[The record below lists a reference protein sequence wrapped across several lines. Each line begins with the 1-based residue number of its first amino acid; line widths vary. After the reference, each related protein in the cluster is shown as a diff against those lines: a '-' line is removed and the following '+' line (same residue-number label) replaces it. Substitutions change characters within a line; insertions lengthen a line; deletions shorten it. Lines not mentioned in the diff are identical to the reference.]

1 MLRGMCNKEN
11 FLDLIQNFILFDDS
25 SGTTYKILAR
35 NHQYLGVNNAFTAVQ
50 NRETNLF
57 KLGVFWHTQGSG
69 KSYSMAFLTEKV
81 HRKLAGNFT
90 FLIVTDRVE
99 LDDQIV
105 QTFIGVGATR
115 DDSTQA
121 TNGDQLKE
129 LLKQNNRYVFTLI
142 HKFNQIGHKYSD
154 RHNIIVISDEAHRTQ
169 YGKLAENMR
178 LGLPQAAFI
187 GFTGTPL
194 FESAEDQKTKEI
206 FGDYVSTY
214 DFQQAIEE
222 GSTVPL
228 YYDNRGEKLVYTN
241 QNGEQKSIALPEE
254 LSDRIATEIAK
265 HELTEEEEAQVMRRI
280 SGDYLILTADKRL
293 DRIAQDLVAHYTKR
307 WQTGKAMLVC
317 LDKLTAVRM
326 HSLIDLYW
334 KQAIDQQQKRV
345 KQATDDQALIEQQK
359 YLDWLTTTEY
369 LVVISEAQNEVKNFK
384 EWGYDIEPH
393 RAIIKSRNLE
403 EEFKKPKHP
412 FRLAIVCAMWLTG
425 FDVPSLS
432 TLYMDKPMKGHNLMQ
447 AIARANRVDEGKN
460 NGLLIDY
467 NGILKSL
474 RAALAKYAKTK
485 SSGASETENDDGT
498 QPYQDLEKLRDDYA
512 ASVQACIN
520 HLADLG
526 FDLQNLIEAKGFD
539 QIALLDR
546 ENTDSAVNAVCTS
559 DESRARFEVLA
570 REIFKKKLA
579 LIADLYL
586 TEPFLS
592 RHNAIEAIYN
602 QLHEK
607 QELATNLNAVLR
619 SLHGVVSE
627 VISVTEELELGED
640 SGKLYDISKI
650 NFDLLKSEFAK
661 TNTKNTQIQTLKEAI
676 EQQLKRMLHVN
687 PLRIDFYT
695 QYQQVMDEYNKE
707 TDRATIEQTFE
718 KLLEIIA
725 NLSEEDSRATRE
737 GLTEESQAIFDLLCL
752 NKNDL
757 APKTRN
763 QIKAIA
769 QGLIDAIKA
778 ELNKLDNWA
787 EKESTQAQVETFIHD
802 YLYSDT
808 TGLPDDAY
816 NIDEEVEPISKV
828 IFLHVYTQ
836 YSRKDQNPYAEA
848 A

>member
-1 MLRGMCNKEN
+1 MSAEYSEDKLVQQTTSDYFENELKWRFAYAYNRETYGTNGTLGRKDQTETILTRYLRQAIEQLNPNHPSTAYDDAIKRLIETTSSQTLLQINQDKYKLIRDGIRVSYKNDKGELKEPLLKVIDFDTPANNDFLIVRELWIQGTTYHKRPDIIGFVNGIPLLFIELKKTNRNVKVAYDTNYTDYRDTIPKLFHHNAMVMLSNGIDAKVGTITSPYNFFHEWRRLAETEKGRVHFETMLRGMCNKEN

-50 NRETNLF
+50 NRETNLG

-241 QNGEQKSIALPEE
+241 QKGEQKSIALPEE
-254 LSDRIATEIAK
+254 LSDRIAIEITK

-334 KQAIDQQQKRV
+334 KQAIAQQQNRV
-345 KQATDDQALIEQQK
+345 KQATDDQALFEQQK
-359 YLDWLTTTEY
+359 YLDWLTDNR
-369 LVVISEAQNEVKNFK
+369 IS
-384 EWGYDIEPH
+384 
-393 RAIIKSRNLE
+393 SR
-403 EEFKKPKHP
+403 
-412 FRLAIVCAMWLTG
+412 
-425 FDVPSLS
+425 D
-432 TLYMDKPMKGHNLMQ
+432 
-447 AIARANRVDEGKN
+447 
-460 NGLLIDY
+460 
-467 NGILKSL
+467 
-474 RAALAKYAKTK
+474 
-485 SSGASETENDDGT
+485 
-498 QPYQDLEKLRDDYA
+498 
-512 ASVQACIN
+512 
-520 HLADLG
+520 
-526 FDLQNLIEAKGFD
+526 
-539 QIALLDR
+539 
-546 ENTDSAVNAVCTS
+546 
-559 DESRARFEVLA
+559 
-570 REIFKKKLA
+570 
-579 LIADLYL
+579 
-586 TEPFLS
+586 
-592 RHNAIEAIYN
+592 
-602 QLHEK
+602 
-607 QELATNLNAVLR
+607 
-619 SLHGVVSE
+619 
-627 VISVTEELELGED
+627 
-640 SGKLYDISKI
+640 
-650 NFDLLKSEFAK
+650 
-661 TNTKNTQIQTLKEAI
+661 
-676 EQQLKRMLHVN
+676 
-687 PLRIDFYT
+687 
-695 QYQQVMDEYNKE
+695 
-707 TDRATIEQTFE
+707 
-718 KLLEIIA
+718 
-725 NLSEEDSRATRE
+725 
-737 GLTEESQAIFDLLCL
+737 
-752 NKNDL
+752 
-757 APKTRN
+757 
-763 QIKAIA
+763 
-769 QGLIDAIKA
+769 
-778 ELNKLDNWA
+778 
-787 EKESTQAQVETFIHD
+787 
-802 YLYSDT
+802 
-808 TGLPDDAY
+808 
-816 NIDEEVEPISKV
+816 
-828 IFLHVYTQ
+828 
-836 YSRKDQNPYAEA
+836 
-848 A
+848 